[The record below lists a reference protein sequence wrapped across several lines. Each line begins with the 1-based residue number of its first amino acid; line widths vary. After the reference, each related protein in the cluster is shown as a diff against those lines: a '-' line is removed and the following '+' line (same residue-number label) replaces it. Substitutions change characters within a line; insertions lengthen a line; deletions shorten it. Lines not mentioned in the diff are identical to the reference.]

1 MRGHRSFLIALAGM
15 SCLAGPAAAQTASAP
30 KPSAF
35 DSHVVAANGIKLHY
49 VVAGHGEPVLLLPG
63 WPQDWYAWRHVIA
76 DLASSGRRVYALDP
90 RGFGDSAKPAGGYD
104 MDTAAADL
112 HAFIGEAGLA
122 RAGGIDIVAHDLGAW
137 IAYAHASAYP
147 LDVRRLVLSEVT
159 IPGAGPPKPVPDDAT
174 NVKTWHFGFN
184 RLQGLPEAL
193 VAGRERV
200 YLTWLFEN
208 KSVRRDRIDPQ
219 AVNEYVRAF
228 ASPGAATA
236 GFNYYRQT
244 FSDAGL
250 KRMRERLAHP
260 LPMPV
265 LTIGAAG
272 GVGTGLEE
280 SLKSAASDLH
290 GVVLPDCGHYLPDEC
305 PAEMTAAVRAFW
317 TRYPG
322 GGR

>member
-1 MRGHRSFLIALAGM
+1 MRRHRTLLIVLAGM
-15 SCLAGPAAAQTASAP
+15 LCLAGRAGAQTAPAP
-30 KPSAF
+30 RPSAF
-35 DSHVVAANGIKLHY
+35 ESHVVAANGTRLHY
-49 VVAGHGEPVLLLPG
+49 VVAGQGEPVLLLPG

-76 DLASSGRRVYALDP
+76 DLAASGRRVYALDP

-112 HAFIGEAGLA
+112 HAFFGAAGLS
-122 RAGGIDIVAHDLGAW
+122 RRGGVDIIAHDLGAW

-147 LDVRRLVLSEVT
+147 GDVRRLVLSEVT
-159 IPGAGPPKPVPDDAT
+159 IPGAGPPKPIPDDAT

-184 RLQGLPEAL
+184 RLHGLPEAL
-193 VAGRERV
+193 VSGRERV

-208 KSVRRDRIDPQ
+208 KSVRHDRIDRQ

-228 ASPGAATA
+228 AAPGAATA

-250 KRMRERLAHP
+250 KRMRERLAHS

-265 LTIGAAG
+265 LAIGAAG
-272 GVGTGLEE
+272 GVGTGLQD
-280 SLKSAASDLH
+280 SLKGAASDLH
-290 GVVLPDCGHYLPDEC
+290 GVVLPGCGHYLPDEC
-305 PAEMTAAVRAFW
+305 PTEMMAAVRAFW
-317 TRYPG
+317 MDYPAG
-322 GGR
+322 PQ